1 MFILSGLK
9 MILTRDDRSKMEVG
23 KNQIL
28 GIVRCYRKFSCGLKQ
43 ASFTVILSE
52 LKFTLTV
59 TEVNFL

>member
-1 MFILSGLK
+1 